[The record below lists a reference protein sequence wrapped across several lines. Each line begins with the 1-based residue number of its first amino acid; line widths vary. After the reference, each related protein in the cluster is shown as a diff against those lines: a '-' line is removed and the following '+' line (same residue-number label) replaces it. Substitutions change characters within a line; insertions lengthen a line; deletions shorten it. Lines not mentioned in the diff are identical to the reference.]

1 LEEETRL
8 RSLHNL
14 LNTIG
19 FQEDLYEDFADECFE
34 LLRKTAASVPAAD
47 DSAAASLLTSFNDV
61 GLSMAIITYFKVG
74 CCQPYDSRLR
84 APYLNIH
91 SEESGLITFLQL
103 LTSAWIQTH
112 ANDFQPFLL
121 DQDIREYCATQ
132 IEPSICEIDHVGMA
146 ALAEVLVKPAGLALE
161 VLYLDRSPGEEINTY
176 RIDPLGHDG
185 IPIPDPPTLRLL
197 YRP

>member
-74 CCQPYDSRLR
+74 
-84 APYLNIH
+84 
-91 SEESGLITFLQL
+91 
-103 LTSAWIQTH
+103 
-112 ANDFQPFLL
+112 
-121 DQDIREYCATQ
+121 YC
-132 IEPSICEIDHVGMA
+132 
-146 ALAEVLVKPAGLALE
+146 
-161 VLYLDRSPGEEINTY
+161 
-176 RIDPLGHDG
+176 
-185 IPIPDPPTLRLL
+185 
-197 YRP
+197 